1 MFDGVT
7 YREGISRQ
15 LRLGPGALLGIVLYL
30 SIGLLAVWWQSR
42 PRAVDTSVPVTFVK
56 PPPPPPP
63 PPPGGGAKASTP
75 KAKPVVKPV
84 SKDALIAP
92 QTIPDLAPAPQQEET
107 PGGQPGGVEGGV
119 EGGVAGGTVGG
130 QVGGVLG
137 GELGGYGNPLEWDAS
152 RMSDPVFVSGPAPEC
167 TDQAFDKNVQ
177 GKMLIRCIVTSDGK
191 VHECKVVKGLPFMSE
206 SAAAALERR
215 VYKPATLGGRAV
227 DVYYVFSLTVSCR
240 SE

>member
-30 SIGLLAVWWQSR
+30 SIGLVAVWWQSR
-42 PRAVDTSVPVTFVK
+42 PRTVDTAVPVTFVK

-63 PPPGGGAKASTP
+63 PPPGGGSKASTP

-92 QTIPDLAPAPQQEET
+92 TVVPEAVVPQPMEEA

-137 GELGGYGNPLEWDAS
+137 GVLGSDGSPLEWDAS
-152 RMSDPVFVSGPAPEC
+152 RMTQPDFVSGPNPEC
-167 TDQAFDKNVQ
+167 TDAASSRNVK
-177 GKMLIRCIVTSDGK
+177 GKMHIRCLVTADGK
-191 VHECKVVKGLPFMSE
+191 VHDCKVVKSLPFMNDAVIS
-206 SAAAALERR
+206 ALERR
-215 VYKPATLGGRAV
+215 TYKPALLGGRPV
-227 DVYYVFSLTVSCR
+227 DAYYQFSVSVSCA
-240 SE
+240 EE